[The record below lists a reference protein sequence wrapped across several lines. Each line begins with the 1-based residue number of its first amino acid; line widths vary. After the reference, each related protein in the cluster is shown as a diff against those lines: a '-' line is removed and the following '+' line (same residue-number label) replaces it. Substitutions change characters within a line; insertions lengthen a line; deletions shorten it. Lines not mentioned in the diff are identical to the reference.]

1 MNLISRI
8 QISKIMKNIQ
18 VTLLSILVVTLVSC
32 SQNNEKSSNDYE
44 KSVIDSTLLVVDKK
58 YIPAPMGASEELRNS
73 IISMSPPSYE
83 ESQIF
88 PQNNEE
94 WKKLRQTRD
103 SATSIVVNKLAGA
116 LLVKMERME
125 INGVVVRYITPNEI
139 DPEYTNSIF
148 VHTHGGGYVF
158 NGGDA
163 GAFEAILIAANLKIP
178 TISIDYRMPP
188 DHPFPIGL
196 NDVIAAYEGIMGKYK
211 NRTIF
216 MGGSSGGG
224 NFTMSAILMLAD
236 KGIQLPKA
244 IFLGTPGSEFNK
256 IGDSFFI
263 NEGIDRA
270 LGTWD
275 GFITAALNLYAN
287 GTDFNDPYISPIY
300 GDLTVFPPTILVS
313 GTRDLLL
320 SSTVRTHRKLR
331 DSGVVTDLVVIE
343 GHSHADY
350 MTVPNAPESIAVYR
364 DIDNFFRNFLNNK

>member
-1 MNLISRI
+1 
-8 QISKIMKNIQ
+8 MKNIQ
-18 VTLLSILVVTLVSC
+18 VTLLSILLVTIVSC
-32 SQNNEKSSNDYE
+32 SQNNEKSSKDYE
-44 KSVIDSTLLVVDKK
+44 KIIKDSTFLVVDKK

-73 IISMSPPSYE
+73 IISMSPPSYV

-94 WKKLRQTRD
+94 WRTLRHSRD
-103 SATSIVVNKLAGA
+103 SVTSIVVNKLADA
-116 LLVKMERME
+116 LSVKMEKME

-139 DPEYTNSIF
+139 VPEYTNAIF
-148 VHTHGGGYVF
+148 VHTHGGAYVF

-196 NDVIAAYEGIMGKYK
+196 NDVVAAYKGILEKY
-211 NRTIF
+211 NSHTIF

-236 KGIQLPKA
+236 KGIELPKA
-244 IFLGTPGSEFNK
+244 IFLGTPGADFNK
-256 IGDSFFI
+256 VGDSFYI
-263 NEGIDRA
+263 NEGIDKN

-275 GFITAALNLYAN
+275 GMITAALNLYAN

-331 DSGVVTDLVVIE
+331 DSGVITDLVVIE
-343 GHSHADY
+343 GHAHADY
-350 MTVPNAPESIAVYR
+350 MVVPNAPESIAVYK
-364 DIDNFFRNFLNNK
+364 DIDNFFREFLNDK